1 MTESFEQLF
10 EQSLNETPML
20 PGTIIT
26 ATVERV
32 EDKHVVVDAGLKSES
47 YIPIE
52 QFYSEGGVLEIKAG
66 DKVKVALEVIED
78 GFGSTRLSR
87 ERAKRLESWSHL
99 EQAYESKETIRGM
112 IVGRVKGGF
121 TVEIN
126 KVRAFLP
133 GSLVDVKP
141 IRDPESFEG
150 KEFEFKVIKVDVKR
164 NNIVVSRRAVLEAET
179 NVERAAVLENISE
192 GHEIKGVIKN
202 LTDYGA
208 FVDLGGVDGLL
219 HITDMS
225 WKRIKHPSEILNI
238 GDEIKVKVL
247 KIDRDN
253 VRVSLGLKQLGG
265 DPWQDISQRF
275 PVNGKISG
283 RVTNITD
290 YGCFVEI
297 EEGIEG
303 LVHVSE
309 MDWTNKN
316 VNPNKV
322 IHLGQEVEVM
332 VLDVDAERRRIS
344 LGIKQCV
351 SNPWSAFAESH
362 EKSEQVKGKI
372 KSITDFGIFLE
383 LDGGI
388 DGLIY
393 LSDIAWSETD
403 AQEILRKYQK
413 GDELEAVILA
423 IDVER
428 ERIALGLKQ
437 LAEDPLAAY
446 LAEHEKGTIVTGKV
460 VEIEQKQAVIEL
472 AEGIR
477 GVLRASELAA
487 EKVEDARTK
496 LQIGDEIEAKIMGT
510 DRKTHAIMLSVKSK
524 DAKASVATS
533 DGAAKTGAG
542 SGGSKK
548 GKSAKAASGS
558 GGAAA
563 GATTS
568 SSGKKKKSDSP
579 LKTTLGDLL
588 KGRMSGEDEAEEKK

>member
-1 MTESFEQLF
+1 MKQAMETFEQLF
-10 EQSLNETPML
+10 EKSLTDTPML
-20 PGTIIT
+20 PGAIIS

-32 EDKHVVVDAGLKSES
+32 EDKYVVVDAGLKSES

-52 QFYSEGGVLEIKAG
+52 QFYDENGQVEVNIG
-66 DKVKVALEVIED
+66 DEVKVALEVMED

-99 EQAYESKETIRGM
+99 EQAYEAKETIRGI

-141 IRDPESFEG
+141 IRDPEAFEG
-150 KEFEFKVIKVDVKR
+150 KEFEFKVIKVDPKR
-164 NNIVVSRRAVLEAET
+164 NNIVVSRRAVLEAES
-179 NVERAAVLENISE
+179 NVERAAVLENINE
-192 GHEIKGVIKN
+192 GDEVKGIVKN

-208 FVDLGGVDGLL
+208 FIDLGGVDGLL

-238 GDEIKVKVL
+238 GDEIKVRVL
-247 KIDRDN
+247 KIDREN

-265 DPWQDISQRF
+265 DPWHDISQRY
-275 PVNGKISG
+275 PVNSKITG

-344 LGIKQCV
+344 LGVKQCT
-351 SNPWSAFAESH
+351 SNPWAAFAENH
-362 EKSEQVKGKI
+362 EKGETVKGKI

-393 LSDIAWSETD
+393 LSDIAWSETE
-403 AQEILRKYQK
+403 AQETLRKHQK
-413 GDELEAVILA
+413 GDELEAIILA

-437 LAEDPLAAY
+437 LAEDPLANY
-446 LAEHEKGTIVTGKV
+446 LNEHEKGCVVNGTV
-460 VEIEQKQAVIEL
+460 VEVDQKQAIVEL
-472 AEGIR
+472 ADGIR
-477 GVLRASELAA
+477 GVLRASEISAD
-487 EKVEDARTK
+487 KVEDVRTK
-496 LQIGDEIEAKIMGT
+496 FNVGDAVEAKIMGT
-510 DRKTHAIMLSVKSK
+510 DRKVHAITLSIKAKDGKTPAKKSTK
-524 DAKASVATS
+524 TATKA
-533 DGAAKTGAG
+533 
-542 SGGSKK
+542 
-548 GKSAKAASGS
+548 AASG
-558 GGAAA
+558 A
-563 GATTS
+563 S
-568 SSGKKKKSDSP
+568 SSTAKKKKSEST
-579 LKTTLGDLL
+579 LKTTLGDLF
-588 KGRMSGEDEAEEKK
+588 KGHINGNDEKEDDK

>member
-1 MTESFEQLF
+1 MKENMGETFEQLF
-10 EQSLNETPML
+10 EQSLEKNPML
-20 PGTIIT
+20 PGAIIDATIQRI
-26 ATVERV
+26 EG
-32 EDKHVVVDAGLKSES
+32 KHVVVDAGLKSES
-47 YIPIE
+47 YIALE
-52 QFYSEGGVLEIKAG
+52 QFNDESGKLEVKAG
-66 DKVKVALEVIED
+66 DIVKVALEVLED

-87 ERAKRLESWSHL
+87 ERAKRLESWIHL
-99 EQAYESKETIRGM
+99 EQAFEAKETIRGT

-141 IRDPESFEG
+141 IRDPEAFEG

-164 NNIVVSRRAVLEAET
+164 NNIVVSRRAVLEAES
-179 NVERAAVLENISE
+179 NVERAAVLENINE
-192 GHEIKGVIKN
+192 GHEVKGIVKN

-208 FVDLGGVDGLL
+208 FIDLGGVDGLL

-225 WKRIKHPSEILNI
+225 WKRIKHPSEILAI

-247 KIDRDN
+247 KIDREN

-265 DPWQDISQRF
+265 DPWLDISGRY
-275 PVNGKISG
+275 PVDARISG

-332 VLDVDAERRRIS
+332 VLDVDADRRRIS
-344 LGIKQCV
+344 LGIKQCT
-351 SNPWSAFAESH
+351 SNPWAAFAENH
-362 EKSEQVKGKI
+362 EKGLHVSGKI

-393 LSDIAWSETD
+393 LSDIAWSEAD
-403 AQEILRKYQK
+403 AQETLRKYQK
-413 GDELEAVILA
+413 GDDLEAVILA

-437 LAEDPLAAY
+437 LAEDPLATF
-446 LAEHEKGTIVTGKV
+446 LEENEKGTLVTGKV
-460 VEIEQKQAVIEL
+460 VEIEQKFATVEL
-472 AEGIR
+472 PNGVVGI
-477 GVLRASELAA
+477 LRASDISA
-487 EKVEDARTK
+487 EKVDDARTK
-496 LQIGDEIEAKIMGT
+496 LNVGDSVDARIMGT
-510 DRKTHAIMLSVKSK
+510 DRKTHAVSLSMKAKDVKAPAAK
-524 DAKASVATS
+524 KTAAKGTKASTATGS
-533 DGAAKTGAG
+533 TAA
-542 SGGSKK
+542 
-548 GKSAKAASGS
+548 
-558 GGAAA
+558 
-563 GATTS
+563 
-568 SSGKKKKSDSP
+568 GKKKKSAADA
-579 LKTTLGDLL
+579 LKTTFGDLFNITTSDDNEPGA
-588 KGRMSGEDEAEEKK
+588 K

>member
-1 MTESFEQLF
+1 MGDTFEKLF
-10 EQSLNETPML
+10 EKSLAETPML
-20 PGTIIT
+20 PGAVIN
-26 ATVERV
+26 ATVERI
-32 EDKHVVVDAGLKSES
+32 EAKHVIVDAGLKSES
-47 YIPIE
+47 YISIE
-52 QFYSEGGVLEIKAG
+52 QFYDENGNLEVKVG
-66 DKVKVALEVIED
+66 DEVKVALEVMED

-87 ERAKRLESWSHL
+87 ERAKRLESWIHL
-99 EQAYESKETIRGM
+99 EEAYEAKATIRGT

-141 IRDPESFEG
+141 IRDPEAFEG

-164 NNIVVSRRAVLEAET
+164 NNIVVSRRAVLEAES
-179 NVERAAVLENISE
+179 NVERAAVLENINE
-192 GHEIKGVIKN
+192 GHEVKGIVKN

-208 FVDLGGVDGLL
+208 FIDLGGVDGLL

-225 WKRIKHPSEILNI
+225 WKRIKHPNEILSI

-265 DPWQDISQRF
+265 DPWLDISARY
-275 PVNGKISG
+275 PVNSRISG
-283 RVTNITD
+283 KVTNITD

-322 IHLGQEVEVM
+322 IHLGQEVEVL

-344 LGIKQCV
+344 LGIKQCT
-351 SNPWSAFAESH
+351 SNPWAAFAENR
-362 EKSEQVKGKI
+362 EKGEQVKGKI

-403 AQEILRKYQK
+403 AQETLRKYQK
-413 GDELEAVILA
+413 GDELEAIILT

-437 LAEDPLAAY
+437 LADDPLSNY
-446 LAEHEKGTIVTGKV
+446 LAEHEKGVLVSGTV
-460 VEIEQKQAVIEL
+460 VEVDQKQAVIEL
-472 AEGIR
+472 ADGVRGI
-477 GVLRASELAA
+477 LRAAELSA
-487 EKVEDARTK
+487 EKVDDVRTK
-496 LQIGDEIEAKIMGT
+496 LQLGDTVEAKIMGT
-510 DRKTHAIMLSVKSK
+510 DRKVHAVTLSVKAK
-524 DAKASVATS
+524 DTKTPAKKST
-533 DGAAKTGAG
+533 AKTA
-542 SGGSKK
+542 
-548 GKSAKAASGS
+548 KSADAAS
-558 GGAAA
+558 AAPA
-563 GATTS
+563 S
-568 SSGKKKKSDSP
+568 KKKKGSESS
-579 LKTTLGDLL
+579 LKTTLGDLFNI
-588 KGRMSGEDEAEEKK
+588 GSGDSQDNDGK

>member
-1 MTESFEQLF
+1 VKQNQKVAESFEQLF
-10 EQSLNETPML
+10 EQSLTDTPML
-20 PGTIIT
+20 PGAIIN
-26 ATVERV
+26 AVVERI
-32 EDKHVVVDAGLKSES
+32 EGKHVVVDAGLKSES

-52 QFYSEGGVLEIKAG
+52 QFYDESGKLEIKAG
-66 DKVKVALEVIED
+66 DEIKVALEVMED

-99 EQAYESKETIRGM
+99 EKAYEDKETIRGV

-141 IRDPESFEG
+141 IRDPEAFEG
-150 KEFEFKVIKVDVKR
+150 KEFEFKVIKVDPKR

-179 NVERAAVLENISE
+179 NVERAAVLVNINE
-192 GHEIKGVIKN
+192 GDEVKGIVKN

-208 FVDLGGVDGLL
+208 FIDLGGVDGLL

-265 DPWQDISQRF
+265 DPWHDISQRY
-275 PVNGKISG
+275 PISSKITGK
-283 RVTNITD
+283 VTNITD

-297 EEGIEG
+297 EDGIEG

-322 IHLGQEVEVM
+322 VHLGQEVEVM

-344 LGIKQCV
+344 LGIKQCT
-351 SNPWSAFAESH
+351 SNPWAAFAENH
-362 EKSEQVKGKI
+362 DKSEHVKGKI

-383 LDGGI
+383 LEGGI

-393 LSDIAWSETD
+393 LSDIAWNEAD
-403 AQEILRKYQK
+403 AQETLRKYQK
-413 GDELEAVILA
+413 GDELEAIILA

-437 LAEDPLAAY
+437 LADDPLAHF
-446 LAEHEKGTIVTGKV
+446 LAANEKGTIVNGTI
-460 VEIEQKQAVIEL
+460 VEIDQKQAVVEL

-477 GVLRASELAA
+477 GVLRASDMAA

-496 LQIGDEIEAKIMGT
+496 FQIGDKVEAKIMGT
-510 DRKTHAIMLSVKSK
+510 DRKTHAITLSIKAK
-524 DAKASVATS
+524 DAKTPAKKATK
-533 DGAAKTGAG
+533 ATK
-542 SGGSKK
+542 
-548 GKSAKAASGS
+548 AKAADAS
-558 GGAAA
+558 ADT
-563 GATTS
+563 ATTS
-568 SSGKKKKSDSP
+568 TKKKKAESG
-579 LKTTLGDLL
+579 LKTTLGDLFNMNNE
-588 KGRMSGEDEAEEKK
+588 KEE

>member
-1 MTESFEQLF
+1 MSESFAQLF
-10 EQSLNETPML
+10 EKSLTDTPML
-20 PGTIIT
+20 PGAIIS
-26 ATVERV
+26 ATVERI
-32 EDKHVVVDAGLKSES
+32 EDKYVVVDAGLKSES
-47 YIPIE
+47 YISI
-52 QFYSEGGVLEIKAG
+52 SEFCDEIGKIEIKVG
-66 DKVKVALEVIED
+66 DEVKVALEVLED

-99 EQAYESKETIRGM
+99 EQAYEAKETIRGV

-141 IRDPESFEG
+141 IRDPEAFEG
-150 KEFEFKVIKVDVKR
+150 KEFEFKVIKVDPKR
-164 NNIVVSRRAVLEAET
+164 NNIVVSRRAVLEAES
-179 NVERAAVLENISE
+179 NVERAAVLENINE
-192 GHEIKGVIKN
+192 GDEVKGIVKN

-208 FVDLGGVDGLL
+208 FIDLGGVDGLL

-265 DPWQDISQRF
+265 DPWHDISHRY
-275 PVNGKISG
+275 PVNSKISG

-332 VLDVDAERRRIS
+332 VLDVDADRRRIS
-344 LGIKQCV
+344 LGIKQCT
-351 SNPWSAFAESH
+351 SNPWAAFAENH
-362 EKSEQVKGKI
+362 EKNEQVKGKI

-403 AQEILRKYQK
+403 AQDTLRKYQK
-413 GDELEAVILA
+413 GDELEAIILA

-437 LAEDPLAAY
+437 LAEDPLANF
-446 LAEHEKGTIVTGKV
+446 LAENEKGTVVTGQV
-460 VEIEQKQAVIEL
+460 VEVDQKQAMIEL
-472 AEGIR
+472 APGIR
-477 GVLRASELAA
+477 GVLRGAEIAT
-487 EKVEDARTK
+487 EKVDDVRTK
-496 LQIGDEIEAKIMGT
+496 FNLGDTVEARIVGT
-510 DRKTHAIMLSVKSK
+510 DRKVHAITLSMKVKE
-524 DAKASVATS
+524 AKAP
-533 DGAAKTGAG
+533 AAKKAT
-542 SGGSKK
+542 
-548 GKSAKAASGS
+548 AKATTK
-558 GGAAA
+558 AAA
-563 GATTS
+563 ATTTTTA
-568 SSGKKKKSDSP
+568 KKKKSADTG
-579 LKTTLGDLL
+579 LKTTLGDLF
-588 KGRMSGEDEAEEKK
+588 KDHISGSESEEK

>member
-1 MTESFEQLF
+1 MKQNTAESFAQLF
-10 EQSLNETPML
+10 EQSLNDTPML
-20 PGTIIT
+20 PGAIIS
-26 ATVERV
+26 ATVERI
-32 EDKHVVVDAGLKSES
+32 EDKYVVVDAGLKSES
-47 YIPIE
+47 YIPID
-52 QFYSEGGVLEIKAG
+52 QFYDESGKLETKVG
-66 DKVKVALEVIED
+66 DEVKVALEVLED

-99 EQAYESKETIRGM
+99 ETAYEAKETIRGV

-141 IRDPESFEG
+141 IRDPEAFEG
-150 KEFEFKVIKVDVKR
+150 KEFEFKVIKVDPKR
-164 NNIVVSRRAVLEAET
+164 NNIVVSRRAVLEAES
-179 NVERAAVLENISE
+179 NVERAAVLENINE
-192 GHEIKGVIKN
+192 GDEVKGVVKN

-208 FVDLGGVDGLL
+208 FIDLGGVDGLL

-247 KIDRDN
+247 KIDREN
-253 VRVSLGLKQLGG
+253 VRVSLGLKQLAG
-265 DPWQDISQRF
+265 DPWLDISQRY
-275 PVNGKISG
+275 PVGSKISG

-344 LGIKQCV
+344 LGIKQCTA
-351 SNPWSAFAESH
+351 NPWAAFAENH
-362 EKSEQVKGKI
+362 EKGEHVKGKI

-383 LDGGI
+383 LEGGI

-393 LSDIAWSETD
+393 LSDIAWSETE
-403 AQEILRKYQK
+403 AQDTLRKYQK

-437 LAEDPLAAY
+437 LAEDPLANF
-446 LAEHEKGTIVTGKV
+446 LAENEKGTVVTGKV
-460 VEIEQKQAVIEL
+460 VEVDQKHAIVEL

-477 GVLRASELAA
+477 GVLRGSEISS
-487 EKVEDARTK
+487 EKVDDVRTK
-496 LQIGDEIEAKIMGT
+496 YQVGDSVEAKIMGT
-510 DRKTHAIMLSVKSK
+510 DRKVHAITLSTK
-524 DAKASVATS
+524 AKEG
-533 DGAAKTGAG
+533 GAAKTPA
-542 SGGSKK
+542 K
-548 GKSAKAASGS
+548 KSAKITKTA
-558 GGAAA
+558 
-563 GATTS
+563 ATTGAS
-568 SSGKKKKSDSP
+568 STSAAGKKKKSGDSP
-579 LKTTLGDLL
+579 LKTTLGDLF
-588 KGRMSGEDEAEEKK
+588 KDHINGEGKEEEK

>member
-1 MTESFEQLF
+1 MKQTQKMSESFEELF
-10 EQSLNETPML
+10 EKSLTDTPML
-20 PGTIIT
+20 PGAIIT
-26 ATVERV
+26 ASVERI
-32 EDKHVVVDAGLKSES
+32 EGKHVVVDAGLKSES

-52 QFYSEGGVLEIKAG
+52 QFHDENGKLEIKVG
-66 DKVKVALEVIED
+66 DEVKVALEVMED

-99 EQAYESKETIRGM
+99 ETAYENKETIRGV

-141 IRDPESFEG
+141 IRDPEAFEG
-150 KEFEFKVIKVDVKR
+150 KEFEFKVIKVDPKR

-179 NVERAAVLENISE
+179 NVERAAVLVNINE
-192 GHEIKGVIKN
+192 GHEVKGIVKN

-208 FVDLGGVDGLL
+208 FIDLGGVDGLL

-265 DPWQDISQRF
+265 DPWHDISQRY
-275 PVNGKISG
+275 PISSKITGK
-283 RVTNITD
+283 VTNITD

-297 EEGIEG
+297 EDGIEG

-332 VLDVDAERRRIS
+332 VLDVDADRRRIS
-344 LGIKQCV
+344 LGIKQCT
-351 SNPWSAFAESH
+351 SNPWAAFAENH
-362 EKSEQVKGKI
+362 QKNEQVKGKI

-383 LDGGI
+383 LEGGI

-393 LSDIAWSETD
+393 LSDIAWSEGD
-403 AQEILRKYQK
+403 AQETLRKYQK
-413 GDELEAVILA
+413 GDELEAIILA

-437 LAEDPLAAY
+437 LADDPLGHFLTAN
-446 LAEHEKGTIVTGKV
+446 EKGSIVTGTIV
-460 VEIEQKQAVIEL
+460 EIDQNKRIEL
-472 AEGIR
+472 AGGIR
-477 GVLRASELAA
+477 GVLRASDMAA
-487 EKVEDARTK
+487 EKWKMLVPNSKSAI
-496 LQIGDEIEAKIMGT
+496 QVEAKLMGT
-510 DRKTHAIMLSVKSK
+510 
-524 DAKASVATS
+524 
-533 DGAAKTGAG
+533 
-542 SGGSKK
+542 
-548 GKSAKAASGS
+548 
-558 GGAAA
+558 
-563 GATTS
+563 
-568 SSGKKKKSDSP
+568 
-579 LKTTLGDLL
+579 
-588 KGRMSGEDEAEEKK
+588 EERHT

>member
-1 MTESFEQLF
+1 MDFSQLF
-10 EQSLNETPML
+10 EQSLNSSPMV
-20 PGTIIT
+20 PGAIIS
-26 ATVERV
+26 ASVERI
-32 EDKHVVVDAGLKSES
+32 EEKYVVVDAGLKSES
-47 YIPIE
+47 YIPLE
-52 QFYSEGGVLEIKAG
+52 QFKDESGNIEIKVG
-66 DKVKVALEVIED
+66 DEVKVALEVIED

-99 EQAYESKETIRGM
+99 EQAYEAKETIRGT

-150 KEFEFKVIKVDVKR
+150 KEFEFKVIKVDPKR
-164 NNIVVSRRAVLEAET
+164 NNIVVSRRAVLEAES
-179 NVERAAVLENISE
+179 NVERAQVLENINE
-192 GHEIKGVIKN
+192 GDEVKGIVKN

-208 FVDLGGVDGLL
+208 FIDLGGVDGLL

-225 WKRIKHPSEILNI
+225 WKRIKHPSEILTI
-238 GDEIKVKVL
+238 GDEVKVKVL
-247 KIDRDN
+247 KIDRET

-265 DPWQDISQRF
+265 DPWRDISQRY
-275 PVNGKISG
+275 PVNAKIKGK
-283 RVTNITD
+283 VTNITD

-332 VLDVDAERRRIS
+332 VLDVDADRRRIS
-344 LGIKQCV
+344 LGIKQCT
-351 SNPWSAFAESH
+351 SNPWAAFAENH
-362 EKSEQVKGKI
+362 EKGEHVKGKI

-383 LDGGI
+383 LEGGI

-403 AQEILRKYQK
+403 AQDTLRKYQK

-437 LAEDPLAAY
+437 LADDPLANFLNAN
-446 LAEHEKGTIVTGKV
+446 EKGTLVTGTV
-460 VEIEQKQAVIEL
+460 VEIDQKQAVIEL

-477 GVLRASELAA
+477 GILRAADMSA

-496 LQIGDEIEAKIMGT
+496 LQLGETVEARIMGT
-510 DRKTHAIMLSVKSK
+510 DRKTHAITLSMKAK
-524 DAKASVATS
+524 EAKAP
-533 DGAAKTGAG
+533 AAK
-542 SGGSKK
+542 
-548 GKSAKAASGS
+548 KAAGTKATK
-558 GGAAA
+558 AAA
-563 GATTS
+563 GTAATTGTTS
-568 SSGKKKKSDSP
+568 TGKKKKSAETG
-579 LKTTLGDLL
+579 LKTTFGDLF
-588 KGRMSGEDEAEEKK
+588 KDHINSNDDEGK

>member
-1 MTESFEQLF
+1 MGETFAQLF
-10 EQSLNETPML
+10 EKSLTDTPML
-20 PGTIIT
+20 PGAIIS
-26 ATVERV
+26 ASVERI

-52 QFYSEGGVLEIKAG
+52 QFYDESGKLEVKVG
-66 DKVKVALEVIED
+66 DEVKVALEVIED

-99 EQAYESKETIRGM
+99 EHAYENKETIRGV

-141 IRDPESFEG
+141 IRDPEAFEG
-150 KEFEFKVIKVDVKR
+150 KEFEFKVIKVDPKR
-164 NNIVVSRRAVLEAET
+164 NNIVVSRRAVLEAES
-179 NVERAAVLENISE
+179 NVERAAVLENINE
-192 GHEIKGVIKN
+192 GHEVKGIVKN

-208 FVDLGGVDGLL
+208 FIDLGGVDGLL

-225 WKRIKHPSEILNI
+225 WKRIKHPSEILAI

-247 KIDRDN
+247 KIDREN

-265 DPWQDISQRF
+265 DPWLDISARY
-275 PVNGKISG
+275 PVNSKISG

-322 IHLGQEVEVM
+322 IHLGQEVEVL

-344 LGIKQCV
+344 LGIKQCT
-351 SNPWSAFAESH
+351 SNPWAAFAENH
-362 EKSEQVKGKI
+362 EKNEHVKGKI

-383 LDGGI
+383 LEGGI

-393 LSDIAWSETD
+393 LSDIAWSEAE
-403 AQEILRKYQK
+403 AQETLRKYQK
-413 GDELEAVILA
+413 GDELEAIILA

-437 LAEDPLAAY
+437 LAEDPLANY
-446 LAEHEKGTIVTGKV
+446 LAENEKGTVVTGKV
-460 VEIEQKQAVIEL
+460 VEVDQKQAMVEL
-472 AEGIR
+472 QEGIR
-477 GVLRASELAA
+477 GVLRAAEFSSE
-487 EKVEDARTK
+487 KIDDMRTK
-496 LQIGDEIEAKIMGT
+496 LQVGDSVEAKIMGT
-510 DRKTHAIMLSVKSK
+510 DRKVHAITLSVKAK
-524 DAKASVATS
+524 DAKTPAKKASTKSTA
-533 DGAAKTGAG
+533 
-542 SGGSKK
+542 
-548 GKSAKAASGS
+548 KSATASS
-558 GGAAA
+558 
-563 GATTS
+563 AT
-568 SSGKKKKSDSP
+568 GKKKKAEST
-579 LKTTLGDLL
+579 LKTTLGDLFNI
-588 KGRMSGEDEAEEKK
+588 GSSDSDDTEK

>member
-1 MTESFEQLF
+1 VKQKVETFESLF
-10 EQSLNETPML
+10 EASLTDTPML
-20 PGTIIT
+20 PGAIID
-26 ATVERV
+26 ASVVRV
-32 EDKHVVVDAGLKSES
+32 EEKYVVVDAGLKSES

-52 QFYSEGGVLEIKAG
+52 QFYSETGKLEIKVG
-66 DKVKVALEVIED
+66 DEVKVALEVMED

-99 EQAYESKETIRGM
+99 EKAYEDKATITGV

-150 KEFEFKVIKVDVKR
+150 KEFEFKVIKVDAKR
-164 NNIVVSRRAVLEAET
+164 NNIVVSRRAVLEAES
-179 NVERAAVLENISE
+179 NVERAAVLENIKE
-192 GHEIKGVIKN
+192 GDEIKGVVKN

-208 FVDLGGVDGLL
+208 FIDLGGVDGLL

-225 WKRIKHPSEILNI
+225 WKRIKHPNEILNI

-247 KIDRDN
+247 KIDREN

-265 DPWQDISQRF
+265 DPWMDISQRF
-275 PVNGKISG
+275 PVNAKISG

-322 IHLGQEVEVM
+322 VHLGQEVEVM

-344 LGIKQCV
+344 LGIKQCA
-351 SNPWSAFAESH
+351 SNPWAAFAENY
-362 EKSEQVKGKI
+362 EKGQRVKGKI

-403 AQEILRKYQK
+403 AQDTLRKHQK
-413 GDELEAVILA
+413 GDELEAIILA

-437 LAEDPLAAY
+437 LSGDPLANY
-446 LAEHEKGTIVTGKV
+446 LEENEKGTIVTGKV
-460 VEIEQKQAVIEL
+460 VEVDAKQAVIEL

-477 GVLRASELAA
+477 GVLRASEISA
-487 EKVEDARTK
+487 EKVDDATTK
-496 LQIGDEIEAKIMGT
+496 LAIGDSVEAKIMGT
-510 DRKTHAIMLSVKSK
+510 DRKTHAITLSIKAKDSK
-524 DAKASVATS
+524 EPAAAKKTTKAS
-533 DGAAKTGAG
+533 
-542 SGGSKK
+542 
-548 GKSAKAASGS
+548 KS
-558 GGAAA
+558 AA
-563 GATTS
+563 GAATTATA
-568 SSGKKKKSDSP
+568 GKKKKSSESS
-579 LKTTLGDLL
+579 LKTTLGDLFNINS
-588 KGRMSGEDEAEEKK
+588 KDKEA

>member
-1 MTESFEQLF
+1 MSKVKQSATKQSEDSFEKLF
-10 EQSLNETPML
+10 EQSLNDVSML
-20 PGTIIT
+20 PGAIIT
-26 ATVERV
+26 ATVIRIEN
-32 EDKHVVVDAGLKSES
+32 KHVVVDAGLKSES

-52 QFYSEGGVLEIKAG
+52 QFYDENGKADIKIG
-66 DKVKVALEVIED
+66 DEVKVALEVLED

-99 EQAYESKETIRGM
+99 EQAYESKETIRGT

-141 IRDPESFEG
+141 IRDPEAFEG
-150 KEFEFKVIKVDVKR
+150 KEFEFKVIKVDPKR

-179 NVERAAVLENISE
+179 NVERAAVLENINEGSE
-192 GHEIKGVIKN
+192 VKGVVKN

-208 FVDLGGVDGLL
+208 FIDLGGVDGLL

-265 DPWQDISQRF
+265 DPWHDISQRY
-275 PVNGKISG
+275 PINSKLSG

-297 EEGIEG
+297 EDGIEG

-351 SNPWSAFAESH
+351 ANPWAAFAEHH
-362 EKSEQVKGKI
+362 EKAEQVKGKI

-393 LSDIAWSETD
+393 LSDIAWNEAD
-403 AQEILRKYQK
+403 AQETLRKYQK
-413 GDELEAVILA
+413 GDELEAIILA

-437 LAEDPLAAY
+437 LADDPLASY

-460 VEIEQKQAVIEL
+460 VEVDQKHAVIEL

-477 GVLRASELAA
+477 GVLRAAEISA

-496 LQIGDEIEAKIMGT
+496 LQVGDEVEAKIMGS
-510 DRKTHAIMLSVKSK
+510 DRKVHAITLSIKAK
-524 DAKASVATS
+524 DAKTPAKKAAASKSTK
-533 DGAAKTGAG
+533 AAKGTTT
-542 SGGSKK
+542 
-548 GKSAKAASGS
+548 AA
-558 GGAAA
+558 
-563 GATTS
+563 
-568 SSGKKKKSDSP
+568 GKKKKAESG
-579 LKTTLGDLL
+579 LKTTLGDLFNM
-588 KGRMSGEDEAEEKK
+588 GGEREKEE